1 MQNSQKG
8 CRKMHKCD
16 FCGREQTEVKR
27 MIVGKEIDICD
38 KCVILCMKIL
48 TEEILNGSKRIKFD
62 ESEVEQ

>member
-1 MQNSQKG
+1 
-8 CRKMHKCD
+8 MHKCD

-27 MIVGKEIDICD
+27 MIVGKEVDICD

>member
-1 MQNSQKG
+1 
-8 CRKMHKCD
+8 MHKCD